1 MPLLTRALARADHFS
16 RSHFR
21 IAPSILRRRHL
32 TTGQY
37 TEGIGNGLFALKK
50 FKPGDH
56 LLNFVGDTI
65 NNQQYITRTEAGRG
79 GYILANSLATYFL
92 DCFDHARN
100 GTCWASMAN
109 SPYGCRVPGSTSMVT
124 ANAQLV
130 VFAHGNHN
138 YTWSIKAIK
147 PIERG
152 QEVLMNYGARY
163 QYPSHYG
170 PALL

>member
-1 MPLLTRALARADHFS
+1 
-16 RSHFR
+16 
-21 IAPSILRRRHL
+21 
-32 TTGQY
+32 
-37 TEGIGNGLFALKK
+37 
-50 FKPGDH
+50 
-56 LLNFVGDTI
+56 
-65 NNQQYITRTEAGRG
+65 
-79 GYILANSLATYFL
+79 
-92 DCFDHARN
+92 
-100 GTCWASMAN
+100 
-109 SPYGCRVPGSTSMVT
+109 MVT